1 MVSILSASNQNFLA
15 GLSNVEAR
23 ILKDQQEVSS
33 GLALQQVSD
42 NPDEVSALLQV
53 KAQIA
58 HNTQLQYNLGQVTS
72 EVNSAEAAVNS
83 AVTLMDSARQIATE
97 GASSLTG
104 STTDSQLAGQV
115 AGIIAEMQGLANTQ
129 VGGRYVFSGDSDQTP
144 PYAGVDLT
152 QPNGVGGYQGS
163 NTTRTVESPNGST
176 FAVSLT
182 AQQIFDNGG
191 PSTSAF
197 QSLTGLYNALMGG
210 GSSAIAAA
218 NGNIATATTY
228 LDGRQAQYGDFQN
241 QVAEATTSQSN
252 LNVQLQQQLSTL
264 EDADTATAITDM
276 QQATVAEQAALESH
290 ASLPTKTL
298 FSYLG

>member
-1 MVSILSASNQNFLA
+1 MVSIISSNESFLSS
-15 GLSNVEAR
+15 LSNVEAR
-23 ILKDQQEVSS
+23 ILKDQQQVSS

-53 KAQIA
+53 KAALA
-58 HNTQLQYNLGQVTS
+58 HNTQLQYNLGRVTT
-72 EVNSAEAAVNS
+72 EVNSAEGAVNS
-83 AVTLMDSARQIATE
+83 AVSLMDRARQIATE

-104 STTDSQLAGQV
+104 STTDSQLASQV
-115 AGIIAEMQGLANTQ
+115 KDIITEMQGLTNTQ
-129 VGGRYVFSGDSDQTP
+129 VEGRYVFSGNSDQTP

-152 QPNGVGGYQGS
+152 QTNGVGSYQGS
-163 NTTRTVESPNGST
+163 NATRTIEHPNGST

-182 AQQIFDNGG
+182 AQQIFDSGG
-191 PSTSAF
+191 PSTSVF
-197 QSLTGLYNALMGG
+197 QSLTGLYNALTNG

-218 NGNIATATTY
+218 TTNIATATTY
-228 LDGRQAQYGDFQN
+228 LDGQQAAYGDIQN
-241 QVAEATTSQSN
+241 QVADASTYQSN

-276 QQATVAEQAALESH
+276 QQATVAEQAALQSH
-290 ASLPTKTL
+290 AALPTKTL